1 MGFVKSINIMPVA
14 NNLIVNYKLSAEN
27 AAQINRIRT
36 NSASIAE
43 RIKEKIWPTGAQ
55 AHIGNEAK
63 EGQILPM
70 VVVGIWSDTC
80 INGQVFLDGNDT
92 FWVTSALQGDNPGN
106 WNYFMCD

>member
-1 MGFVKSINIMPVA
+1 MVA

-27 AAQINRIRT
+27 AAQINRRRT
-36 NSASIAE
+36 NSQSIAE

-70 VVVGIWSDTC
+70 VIVGIWSDTC
-80 INGQVFLDGNDT
+80 VNGQVFLDGCDQ
-92 FWVTSALQGDNPGN
+92 FWVTSAPQGNEPGN

>member
-1 MGFVKSINIMPVA
+1 MSVA

-27 AAQINRIRT
+27 AVQINRRRT
-36 NSASIAE
+36 TSASIVE

-70 VVVGIWSDTC
+70 VIVGIWSDTC
-80 INGQVFLDGNDT
+80 VNGQVFLDGNDT
-92 FWVTSALQGDNPGN
+92 FWVTSASKGDLPGN
-106 WNYFMCD
+106 WEYFMCD

>member
-1 MGFVKSINIMPVA
+1 MPIS

-27 AAQINRIRT
+27 AAQINRRRT
-36 NSASIAE
+36 NSQSIAE

-55 AHIGNEAK
+55 AHIGNEAR

-70 VVVGIWSDTC
+70 VIVGIWSDTC
-80 INGQVFLDGNDT
+80 VNGQVFLDGCDQ
-92 FWVTSALQGDNPGN
+92 FWVTSAPQGNEPGN